1 MRRSFAMLLAVVV
14 LRCGPKVTD
23 VALCDLLKNPA
34 RYNHK
39 LIQVTGFVSHGFED
53 FTFFDPRCPSEEAS
67 IWLEY
72 GGTFAS
78 GTMYCCGV
86 GRERSRPEQ
95 LVVEQMQI
103 PIVRDAKLSY
113 FDRLVQQEPDSIVHV
128 TLRGHFFSGEKEQLP
143 GGTRWVGYG
152 HFGLYSLL
160 AIEQVKSVD
169 PQDLPGVDV
178 RSSGPHPPISGVG
191 CFSNHLGEVQY
202 KEAIT
207 EQAEA
212 ENGTTWRFTAPQ
224 EVALERFAGVLGKN
238 AAPALKETQRSSGM
252 VVFDGAMTGSPNR
265 FMAVVSRPYWLS
277 FYAKDRNRVAWIVK
291 AAYEYGCPPNANPQ
305 SEPPN
310 SR

>member
-1 MRRSFAMLLAVVV
+1 MLLAVAV

-23 VALCDLLKNPA
+23 VALCDLLKDPA

-53 FTFFDPRCPSEEAS
+53 FTLFDPRCPSEEAS

-86 GRERSRPEQ
+86 GRERSRTEP
-95 LVVEQMQI
+95 LVVEQMKI
-103 PIVRDAKLSY
+103 PVLRDAKLLD
-113 FDRLVQQEPDSIVHV
+113 FDRLVQQEPDSIVHA
-128 TLRGHFFSGEKEQLP
+128 TLRGHFFSGERQKFP
-143 GGTRWVGYG
+143 GGTAWVGYG
-152 HFGLYSLL
+152 HFGMHCLL

-169 PQDLPGVDV
+169 PQDLLGVDV

-191 CFSNHLGEVQY
+191 CFSRHLGGVGY
-202 KEAIT
+202 KEAIA
-207 EQAEA
+207 EQAQA
-212 ENGTTWRFTAPQ
+212 ENGATWRFEDPK
-224 EVALERFAGVLGKN
+224 EVALERFVRLLGKSG
-238 AAPALKETQRSSGM
+238 APVLKETQRSTGM
-252 VVFDGAMTGSPNR
+252 VVFDGAMTGSTNR

-277 FYAKDRNRVAWIVK
+277 FYAKDRNNIAWTVK
-291 AAYEYGCPPNANPQ
+291 AAYEYGCPTNADPQ
-305 SEPPN
+305 NKPPN